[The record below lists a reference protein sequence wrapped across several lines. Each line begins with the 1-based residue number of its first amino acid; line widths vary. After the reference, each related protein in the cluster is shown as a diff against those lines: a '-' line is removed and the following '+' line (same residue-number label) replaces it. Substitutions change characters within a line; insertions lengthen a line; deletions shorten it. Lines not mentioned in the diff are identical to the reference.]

1 MSARQSAGRVASEQ
15 EHAHLNRGRR
25 ALLTGGALSVAAV
38 AGNSLIGARAASAT
52 QTQPVTA
59 ILPSND
65 TLGNQ
70 DLANITDAFNTLP
83 TVVDPDTKLHYA
95 VGSVL
100 LGPGDFYV
108 NAPIVKPPKV
118 DLIGS
123 GPGTVIFVVGGTAT
137 TGVTGISSHHDVTPG
152 QVRHFTKSGTI
163 ADLVVD
169 GTGAGGGAGAIGIDV
184 GDGWGHRLDHVWIN
198 NFTGDG
204 AIGLS
209 VCNQHFW
216 TEKLQARHVTLV
228 NNSTAV
234 QHWLSGTTAQS
245 QEYQDVEYYLW
256 MQPQQN
262 GIVVQGVNWNG
273 SMRVRGN
280 VLKGTTAGNAV
291 ITLKAD
297 PNGAG
302 NAAMH
307 GFFDISTE
315 ANDGTGAV
323 NPASI
328 MFADANQGSFT
339 GTGYLRFTGGQT
351 NAAPG
356 QIQFRGMVIEGNQSL
371 QAVVT
376 PAFPASGPAN
386 AVTNTQNDANVYIT
400 GTNITQI
407 QINGIITGVT
417 SGQVFV
423 PAGATISVTYT
434 GNVGNAG
441 WKWISALGSLSG

>member
-1 MSARQSAGRVASEQ
+1 MSARESADRIASEK
-15 EHAHLNRGRR
+15 ERTSLNRGRR
-25 ALLTGGALSVAAV
+25 ALLTGGALSLAAV
-38 AGNSLIGARAASAT
+38 AGNSLVGAQAASAT

-59 ILPSND
+59 ILPSTD
-65 TLGNQ
+65 PSGNE
-70 DLANITDAFNTLP
+70 DLANITNAFNALP
-83 TVVDPDTKLHYA
+83 TILDPDTNLQYK

-108 NAPIVKPPKV
+108 NAPIVKPPKA

-123 GPGTVIFVVGGTAT
+123 GPGTVIFVVGGTST
-137 TGVTGISSHHDVTPG
+137 TGVTGISCHHGVTPG

-163 ADLVVD
+163 ANLVVD
-169 GTGAGGGAGAIGIDV
+169 GTGAGAGGIGVDV

-198 NFTGDG
+198 NFTGTG

-209 VCNQHFW
+209 VCNQFFW

-228 NNSTAV
+228 NNTTAV
-234 QHWLSGTTAQS
+234 QHWLSGTSAQS

-256 MQPQQN
+256 MEPQQN
-262 GIVVQGVNWNG
+262 GIVVQGVKWNG

-280 VLKGTTAGNAV
+280 VLKGTASGNAV

-297 PNGAG
+297 PAGAG

-315 ANDGTGAV
+315 VNNGTGAV

-328 MFADANQGSFT
+328 TFADGNQGPFA

-351 NAAPG
+351 NAAVG
-356 QIQFRGMVIEGNQSL
+356 QIQFRGMVVEGNQSL
-371 QAVVT
+371 QAVLT
-376 PAFPASGPAN
+376 PAFPGSGPAN
-386 AVTNTQNDANVYIT
+386 AITNNQNDANVYIT
-400 GTNITQI
+400 GSNITQI
-407 QINGIITGVT
+407 QVNGIITGVT
-417 SGQVFV
+417 SGQVFL
-423 PAGATISVTYT
+423 PAGGTISVTYT
-434 GNVGNAG
+434 GPIGNAG
-441 WKWISALGSLSG
+441 WTWISALGSLSG